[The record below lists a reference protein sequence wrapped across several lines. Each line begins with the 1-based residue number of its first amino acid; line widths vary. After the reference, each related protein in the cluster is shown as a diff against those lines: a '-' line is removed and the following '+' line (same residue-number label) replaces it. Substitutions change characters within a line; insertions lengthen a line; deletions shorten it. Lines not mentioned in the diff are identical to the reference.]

1 MPVKR
6 HGLVQLSPSWHRQGE
21 QQSASPFPEPLPGQG
36 LGLQALRAVLPDP
49 VSTLLQSEL
58 VLSPPKPSPFLLIE
72 CKPFG
77 TRVSLISLPTRLR
90 LLRQR
95 NGASTMLAVICVG
108 MKARYQETSN
118 EMEHHIFPH
127 LFQFQYQWG
136 LFNIHWIST
145 TKWYKWWTWGGKN
158 PATNTCKKS
167 RLHQNTPASLKQR
180 LPAHQGI

>member
-6 HGLVQLSPSWHRQGE
+6 HGLVQLSPSWHGQGE

-145 TKWYKWWTWGGKN
+145 TK
-158 PATNTCKKS
+158 
-167 RLHQNTPASLKQR
+167 
-180 LPAHQGI
+180 